1 MSRTT
6 PLILPHGSGNLPLFS
21 LTVQGI
27 CQNISMWRTEH
38 GKNTPISN
46 KVMAHSSSHTN
57 QIHSNSG
64 ARANTHHNA
73 LSGVHM
79 AQPPHFND
87 VELCSKATFLSL
99 EEITLHLYLPV
110 WHLFYFTQS
119 YGFHFA
125 SIFIISMFAPTH
137 TKPTVIQYFCV
148 SVNLSIHISGDSRS
162 RREKKVKKF
171 RTLIFYDLLHLLSWC
186 VKSCDV
192 EILHCHVNACKT
204 MKLIYCLTTWASYI
218 FLTVELFVRS
228 GSHSYHGSFLEINWL
243 LVRSYYLS

>member
-57 QIHSNSG
+57 QIHSNSS

-87 VELCSKATFLSL
+87 VELCSKATFYHLKKL
-99 EEITLHLYLPV
+99 LCIYICQFGICFTLHNRMVSTLHQFLSFPCLLP
-110 WHLFYFTQS
+110 HTQS
-119 YGFHFA
+119 QQLFN
-125 SIFIISMFAPTH
+125 IFVF
-137 TKPTVIQYFCV
+137 
-148 SVNLSIHISGDSRS
+148 LSICQFISRAIPVPEE
-162 RREKKVKKF
+162 RKK
-171 RTLIFYDLLHLLSWC
+171 
-186 VKSCDV
+186 
-192 EILHCHVNACKT
+192 
-204 MKLIYCLTTWASYI
+204 
-218 FLTVELFVRS
+218 
-228 GSHSYHGSFLEINWL
+228 
-243 LVRSYYLS
+243 